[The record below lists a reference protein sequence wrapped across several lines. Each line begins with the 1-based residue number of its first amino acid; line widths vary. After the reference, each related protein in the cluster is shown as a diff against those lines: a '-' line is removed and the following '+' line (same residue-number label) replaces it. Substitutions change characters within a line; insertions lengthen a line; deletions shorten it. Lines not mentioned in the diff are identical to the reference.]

1 MIKLFAK
8 AWEKNSKNL
17 EKWFAENPQEKYSEY
32 KDIWKAVLDIVVN
45 PVMRTPFN
53 TERITEVDD
62 GDYQG
67 TLLLIAPFDTY
78 QPSHYEYVLT
88 YVDYG
93 SCSGCDT
100 LLAINSYGYE
110 NLPTARQVKEYL
122 NLALNMLQAARPI
135 FDAEVDDL
143 NDWVIRWWEGESE
156 EKK

>member
-17 EKWFAENPQEKYSEY
+17 EEWFAETPQEKYYEY
-32 KDIWKAVLDIVVN
+32 KFIWKAVLDIVVN

-62 GDYQG
+62 GGYQG

-78 QPSHYEYVLT
+78 QPCHYEYVLT

-100 LLAINSYGYE
+100 LLAINSHSYGD
-110 NLPTARQVKEYL
+110 LPTAEQVKEYL
-122 NLALNMLQAARPI
+122 QLALNMLQAARPI
-135 FDAEVDDL
+135 FDAEVDEL
-143 NDWVIRWWEGESE
+143 GRWVIRWWEGEANDD
-156 EKK
+156 